1 MKKKKILVAMGL
13 AVCASCFAQDDMTI
27 TLASGKKVY
36 HLEDIKSMTFD
47 GNNLKVNK
55 QVSDADTYPLADIV
69 NIDFDV
75 NSGVNDLKVEGEKL
89 SINVK
94 AGGNAIEI
102 HGYDSREHYTLALF
116 NIAGE
121 KVLGFDNWRGAPVDI
136 SSLPKGIYVFTI
148 NNTTLKFRK

>member
-47 GNNLKVNK
+47 GNN
-55 QVSDADTYPLADIV
+55 
-69 NIDFDV
+69 
-75 NSGVNDLKVEGEKL
+75 LKVEGEKL

>member
-13 AVCASCFAQDDMTI
+13 AVCVSCFAQDDMTI
-27 TLASGKKVY
+27 TLASEKKVY

-47 GNNLKVNK
+47 GNNLKV
-55 QVSDADTYPLADIV
+55 
-69 NIDFDV
+69 
-75 NSGVNDLKVEGEKL
+75 EGEKL
-89 SINVK
+89 SISVK

-121 KVLGFDNWRGAPVDI
+121 KVLGFDNWRGYPVDI